1 MGIQRDMVVE
11 ELRELLVT
19 GDYRTGQTLS
29 ENELA
34 KRFGTSRT
42 PIREAV
48 AILAYEGL
56 IEQIPQVGIRV
67 KPADRSEVNELVNVR
82 GAVEKAAADALCER
96 RSVEDLRTL
105 EELVKQMASAEES
118 RDRVAFLDY
127 DTAFHSKIAELAG
140 FRQAANMLRSI
151 RDRIRILGLDAIE
164 TNSNMHDVL
173 AEHRNIVG
181 ALETWDAPQVH
192 AAIETHLARTGDRLF
207 AAAEAQRSEEP

>member
-1 MGIQRDMVVE
+1 MGTQRDMVVD

-48 AILAYEGL
+48 AILSHEGL

-67 KPADRSEVNELVNVR
+67 RPADPNEVNELVNVR

-96 RSVEDLRTL
+96 HSVEDLRAL
-105 EELVKQMASAEES
+105 EELVRQMAEAEKS

-127 DTAFHSKIAELAG
+127 DTEFHSKIAELAG

-173 AEHRNIVG
+173 AEHRNIIG
-181 ALETWDAPQVH
+181 ALETWDSSQVH
-192 AAIETHLARTGDRLF
+192 VAIETHLARTGERLF
-207 AAAEAQRSEEP
+207 VAAEAQENEP